1 MVQRQPQIADTISD
15 QITGDIQLV
24 DQDNEGNKLEKP
36 YYTFTVTPQMVN
48 EVGTISFGVL
58 NEIVANAAKRALLQQ
73 QRRNTWI
80 EQVNLHYLRLIQLES
95 KIAIHTRLLELG
107 RRSAKLEIEI
117 YLENTLAALAI
128 VTCQVLERP

>member
-1 MVQRQPQIADTISD
+1 M
-15 QITGDIQLV
+15 
-24 DQDNEGNKLEKP
+24 
-36 YYTFTVTPQMVN
+36 
-48 EVGTISFGVL
+48 
-58 NEIVANAAKRALLQQ
+58 ANAAKRALLQQ

-95 KIAIHTRLLELG
+95 KIAIQTRLLELG